1 MTRANGPRILSN
13 PSLNATNV
21 LIINVNLY
29 IYYIARLA
37 HIIVTH
43 QQQPNTKYNNNHK
56 KLLRIDNQQLEISQ
70 KIERTNDL
78 LSSNATASF

>member
-1 MTRANGPRILSN
+1 MLT
-13 PSLNATNV
+13 
-21 LIINVNLY
+21 Y
-29 IYYIARLA
+29 IY
-37 HIIVTH
+37 IILPDIGTYYCH
-43 QQQPNTKYNNNHK
+43 SSSATQYNNNNN

>member
-1 MTRANGPRILSN
+1 MLT
-13 PSLNATNV
+13 
-21 LIINVNLY
+21 Y
-29 IYYIARLA
+29 IY
-37 HIIVTH
+37 IILPDIGTTYYCH
-43 QQQPNTKYNNNHK
+43 SSSATQYNNNNK